1 MPLLDE
7 YGEISEYIASRTDV
21 TELIKK
27 EQLIKAQFEDELT
40 GLHSRGALLHDLLIE
55 PDSYASLILI
65 NIDRFS
71 DINDYFGYETGDE
84 LLRLFAK
91 KLQNGHQKAYRI
103 SGDEF
108 ALLCEHE
115 LNDENRDEIASM
127 LIDLETSEYQ
137 LFEESISIFL
147 SCGVSY
153 SKKRELYKLS
163 HIALKKNKYSNEPVT
178 YYNDFKD
185 LENKIKEN
193 LDVILRIKE
202 GLKHDRFVPFYQ
214 GIVDNKTK
222 KILIDS
228 IKNIKCIIVDNCSDI
243 SGDSNTAAFFIPL
256 KLTDLNIDFD
266 IKNQSYVF
274 LNRSNID
281 SISSSIHRKYYLEDI
296 SHEFNHYIDNLL
308 GGGGDTYFSDKKML
322 NNFLDR
328 DINDKKYYLNKISL
342 VYKNVSYSVINNG
355 KNEEMK
361 SLINRFY
368 DELKS
373 NYKYHTSCHELFVR
387 YKHFKQFLLQQ
398 KMIQSENEVLTKKK
412 IESISI
418 TLVESEKHFLTDGN
432 NDDISYMLLFLDWD
446 KIEILDKILY

>member
-1 MPLLDE
+1 MKYLKEYDKINEDFNFPTTKQILLTIILSSGIRFGLKNYDI
-7 YGEISEYIASRTDV
+7 YKTTKKIEYI
-21 TELIKK
+21 IKNNRLNHK
-27 EQLIKAQFEDELT
+27 Q
-40 GLHSRGALLHDLLIE
+40 
-55 PDSYASLILI
+55 DSII
-65 NIDRFS
+65 NYVKDS
-71 DINDYFGYETGDE
+71 MINDI
-84 LLRLFAK
+84 K
-91 KLQNGHQKAYRI
+91 I
-103 SGDEF
+103 S
-108 ALLCEHE
+108 
-115 LNDENRDEIASM
+115 
-127 LIDLETSEYQ
+127 
-137 LFEESISIFL
+137 
-147 SCGVSY
+147 
-153 SKKRELYKLS
+153 KW
-163 HIALKKNKYSNEPVT
+163 
-178 YYNDFKD
+178 
-185 LENKIKEN
+185 
-193 LDVILRIKE
+193 
-202 GLKHDRFVPFYQ
+202 
-214 GIVDNKTK
+214 DNKTK